1 MYEIDLHVH
10 VYMHII
16 YANSMKYS
24 GKSAVFKHCRFTCA
38 CMYKYIH
45 VVNTIISSKQMI
57 STYIHVYVCG
67 YVLFT
72 HILFMS
78 HYYGWM
84 YTYMYVY
91 IYTYIHIYIYGYI
104 YIYTCICNCTYT
116 YICLLYIYMFVNIL
130 LTLGMHTQRGLL

>member
-91 IYTYIHIYIYGYI
+91 IYTYIYGYI
-104 YIYTCICNCTYT
+104 YIYIHVYVIVHIRTYVYYTYT
-116 YICLLYIYMFVNIL
+116 CLLIFY
-130 LTLGMHTQRGLL
+130 